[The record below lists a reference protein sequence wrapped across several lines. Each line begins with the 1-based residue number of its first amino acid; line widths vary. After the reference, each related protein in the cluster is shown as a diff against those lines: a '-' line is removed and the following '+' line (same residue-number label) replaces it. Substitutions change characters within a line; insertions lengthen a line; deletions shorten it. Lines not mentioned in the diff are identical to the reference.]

1 MEYVLRI
8 VRWPRFTV
16 DAIVRPLVLV
26 LRHLHDHFIP
36 HHRNNYHPHILG
48 HRSLALFSALLVA
61 VKIFTISLVSFGPV
75 LPVFSSAITSENI
88 ISLTN
93 ESRKSFNLPAL
104 VSNQLL
110 AKAAQAKANDMLAKG
125 YFAHNSPD
133 GKTPWDFIVSA
144 GYSYLSAGENLAV
157 NFVEA
162 ESVEAAWMNS
172 PGHKANILNKSFEE
186 IGIGISQGE
195 YQGHPA
201 IFVVQ
206 MFGVPV
212 EQPVKLLAKPTEV
225 QTQSVPAAAAPEPV
239 KPVAIKTQSPPPLK
253 PIALQPK
260 PVQTPTPKTQ
270 NLEQPSL
277 LPVLTEPLAIKE
289 AKGVAIGEE
298 VSIQAKLSETAVKV
312 LAIYGKAAVML
323 EPKAGGLWQG
333 STSLA
338 KLVRSKSSVT
348 VKAFDINGQTVEES
362 LGTFF
367 GSTIISFNP
376 AGEVASANKVSFL
389 GRVFDPKLL
398 EQKFYLLFMSMMLA
412 SLVLAIGL
420 KRHIQHLSLITNSS
434 FVIILAT
441 LLWFG
446 G

>member
-75 LPVFSSAITSENI
+75 LPVFSSAITGENI

-172 PGHKANILNKSFEE
+172 PGHKANILNTKFVE
-186 IGIGISQGE
+186 IGVAAERGIWDGRNVWMAVQEFGLPLSACDSPTKNLLNTIENNKIDISLSRQRLDIMKYDIETSYKNDWEGYNNRINDYNILVIQYNILISATQGMIKV
-195 YQGHPA
+195 YNIQ
-201 IFVVQ
+201 V
-206 MFGVPV
+206 
-212 EQPVKLLAKPTEV
+212 
-225 QTQSVPAAAAPEPV
+225 SVF
-239 KPVAIKTQSPPPLK
+239 
-253 PIALQPK
+253 
-260 PVQTPTPKTQ
+260 
-270 NLEQPSL
+270 NDC
-277 LPVLTEPLAIKE
+277 
-289 AKGVAIGEE
+289 
-298 VSIQAKLSETAVKV
+298 LSE
-312 LAIYGKAAVML
+312 
-323 EPKAGGLWQG
+323 
-333 STSLA
+333 
-338 KLVRSKSSVT
+338 
-348 VKAFDINGQTVEES
+348 
-362 LGTFF
+362 
-367 GSTIISFNP
+367 ISN
-376 AGEVASANKVSFL
+376 
-389 GRVFDPKLL
+389 
-398 EQKFYLLFMSMMLA
+398 
-412 SLVLAIGL
+412 
-420 KRHIQHLSLITNSS
+420 
-434 FVIILAT
+434 
-441 LLWFG
+441 
-446 G
+446 